1 MKYNYKEEMTERINE
16 YIQMNYLGK
25 LIEINNSVDESEK
38 KDRIDTL
45 YETLYDELWV
55 EDYVTGNGSGS
66 YTFNRSEARE
76 YVLVNMELAVE
87 AYDEFGELNELT
99 KDMKN
104 EDWERID
111 VTIRCYL
118 LSGCIN
124 NAIEEGMEIEGS
136 EIYDEEG

>member
-1 MKYNYKEEMTERINE
+1 MKYNYKKEMRERIVD

-25 LIEINNSVDESEK
+25 LIEINNSDDESEK

-66 YTFNRSEARE
+66 YTFNRSKARE
-76 YVLVNMELAVE
+76 YVLDNMELAVE
-87 AYDEFGELNELT
+87 AYDEFGEINELT

-118 LSGCIN
+118 LSGCITD
-124 NAIEEGMEIEGS
+124 AIEEGMEIEGS